1 MAPLGQACVVRAIE
15 APLLGPVLSFG
26 LAGDAV
32 SLLGDWAHRITPLT
46 TGDVSDIVR
55 SPRASVKLFGHEGLP
70 PLDVAAL
77 EDLVGR
83 VSLLKDRH
91 PEVSLLELKPVVV
104 SSVGLTVLSAQVW
117 VGNAAQRMDSARR
130 AMLAQ

>member
-1 MAPLGQACVVRAIE
+1 MAPVGQACVVRAIE
-15 APLLGPVLSFG
+15 DPLLGPVLSFG

-32 SLLGDWAHRITPLT
+32 SLLEDWAHRITPLT
-46 TGDVSDIVR
+46 SGDIREIVR
-55 SPRASVKLFGHEGLP
+55 SPRAAVKLFGHEGLP
-70 PLDVAAL
+70 ALDIAAV

-104 SSVGLTVLSAQVW
+104 SEAGLTVLSAEVW
-117 VGNAAQRMDSARR
+117 VGNAARRMDSARR
-130 AMLAQ
+130 AMIAQ